1 MRPMKGGAG
10 VERGRGMSI
19 SGRKFLPAV
28 VIVVTLGVGILIG
41 TVVSHGV
48 RAGKSSPVAPEA
60 TPLPPPSPAQLSNSF
75 AQVAE
80 ALTPTV
86 VNINAESTVRVA
98 RRRFHAPDDTPFGD
112 FFDKFFQ
119 SPGAPLGELR
129 QQNLGSGVILSPK
142 GYILTNYHVVTQ
154 NDEDKPVDRINVSL
168 HGDESTKYRA
178 KIIGSDRWTDLA
190 VIKIDAD
197 KPLTPASLGDSD
209 AMRVG
214 DWVLA
219 IGSPFTLDSTVTA
232 GIVSAKGRDIEGGP
246 EGQFKRFI
254 QTDAA
259 INPGNSGGP
268 LVNLAGQ
275 VIGINTAIATDNRRG
290 TYDGVCFAIPS
301 NTARKVYNALITSGS
316 VQRGAIGVTFHS
328 QTNPASLRMFGAD
341 HGVVIDDV
349 KAGSPA
355 ERAGLKRGDVILSV
369 DGKPVKNAD
378 ELVAIVSDTEIG
390 KHLRLEYLRWPDGK
404 HLTTDVEVGDRNKIV
419 AKLQESP
426 RSQAGEAP
434 AEGSPGALGVSV
446 KSLTHEQ
453 AQELADQLHLDSQQG
468 ILVLDVQPGG
478 FASDLGLQRGD
489 IILSINHHTVRS
501 AEDFNRMQ
509 SSLKSGQDVLL
520 LIARGSG
527 PRSYTT
533 LFLADRLP

>member
-1 MRPMKGGAG
+1 
-10 VERGRGMSI
+10 MSI
-19 SGRKFLPAV
+19 SGRKFVPAV

-48 RAGKSSPVAPEA
+48 RAAKSSPVAPEA
-60 TPLPPPSPAQLSNSF
+60 TPLPPPSPAQLSSSF

-119 SPGAPLGELR
+119 SPGAPQGELR

-154 NDEDKPVDRINVSL
+154 SDEDKPVDRINVSL
-168 HGDESTKYRA
+168 HGDETTKYRA

-197 KPLTPASLGDSD
+197 KPLPAASLGDSD

-232 GIVSAKGRDIEGGP
+232 GIVSAKGRDIEGGS

-275 VIGINTAIATDNRRG
+275 VIGINTAIATDNRWR

-301 NTARKVYNALITSGS
+301 NTVRKVYNALITSGS

-369 DGKPVKNAD
+369 DGKPIKNAD

-419 AKLQESP
+419 AELQESP

-434 AEGSPGALGVSV
+434 AQGSPGALAVSV

-453 AQELADQLHLDSQQG
+453 AQELVDQLHLDSPQG
-468 ILVLDVQPGG
+468 ILVMDVQPGG
-478 FASDLGLQRGD
+478 FASDLGLQHGD

-520 LIARGSG
+520 LIARVSG
-527 PRSYTT
+527 PRSYST